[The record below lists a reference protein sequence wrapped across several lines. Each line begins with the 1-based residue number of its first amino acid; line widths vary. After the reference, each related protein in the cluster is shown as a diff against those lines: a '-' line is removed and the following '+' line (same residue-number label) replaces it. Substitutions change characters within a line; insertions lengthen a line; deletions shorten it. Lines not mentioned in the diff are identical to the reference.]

1 VIEMGC
7 QSCNK
12 LREEEKRMDEM
23 LKAKKNSDVKKEDS
37 DVNKGD
43 SEHTHLWEIVNK
55 KKVKRVNYE

>member
-7 QSCNK
+7 ESCRK
-12 LREEEKRMDEM
+12 LREEEKRMNEM
-23 LKAKKNSDVKKEDS
+23 LKAKKNDNVKKE
-37 DVNKGD
+37 D